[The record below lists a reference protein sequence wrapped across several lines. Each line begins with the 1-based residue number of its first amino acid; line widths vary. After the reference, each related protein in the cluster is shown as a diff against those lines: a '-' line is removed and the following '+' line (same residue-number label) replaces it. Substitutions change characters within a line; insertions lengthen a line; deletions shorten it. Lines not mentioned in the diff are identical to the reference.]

1 MVPVGAGVAGTIGGL
16 DEVVPGGVVDVVPGE
31 VVEVGGVVEVVEVGG
46 VVEVVVVE
54 VVVDVVVF
62 ELVDVLVAL
71 VVDVVLEVVPL
82 EELVDAG
89 GGGGGGGGGGPG
101 FGLVTTVGIP
111 LPELPAG
118 GSGMTGWPCRAPCMK
133 AVQIATGTVPP
144 VSSPTPG
151 MPFIWFPGT
160 REPSPRYIPTAVES
174 WPGVKPS
181 NHAE

>member
-1 MVPVGAGVAGTIGGL
+1 M
-16 DEVVPGGVVDVVPGE
+16 
-31 VVEVGGVVEVVEVGG
+31 
-46 VVEVVVVE
+46 
-54 VVVDVVVF
+54 DVVVL

-89 GGGGGGGGGGPG
+89 GGGCGGGGPG

-111 LPELPAG
+111 PPELPAG